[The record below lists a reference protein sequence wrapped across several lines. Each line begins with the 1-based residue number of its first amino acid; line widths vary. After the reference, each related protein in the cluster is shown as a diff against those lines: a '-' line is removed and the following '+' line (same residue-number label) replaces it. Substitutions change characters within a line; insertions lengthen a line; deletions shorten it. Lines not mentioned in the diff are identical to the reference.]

1 MKAHRP
7 VLSGVV
13 AALVAGGISAL
24 PGAAQDTK
32 SGTQPTT
39 VTAPAPVYKP
49 PLVGA
54 PAGRVGGGTRSGSA
68 RDIFV
73 LSALVP
79 EDTGLTISEQP
90 SLYWFISTATTL
102 PVEVAISDPRATQ
115 PLVETKLPSP
125 AKPGIQRIR
134 LADLG
139 VRLEPGVAYRWSVSV
154 IPDANRRSRD
164 ILAGGVIERV
174 DAPAGL
180 REKLAQSRKE
190 EHPSLYAGAGLWYD
204 ALASISEQIEVTP
217 FDAQL
222 RKQRS
227 GLLTQVGLGL
237 PEIPD
242 EGGIR

>member
-1 MKAHRP
+1 MKAHSA
-7 VLSGVV
+7 VLP
-13 AALVAGGISAL
+13 ALVGGLVAVGISAL

-32 SGTQPTT
+32 QGTPPTT

-49 PLVGA
+49 PLLGA

-79 EDTGLTISEQP
+79 EDTGLTMSEQP
-90 SLYWFISTATTL
+90 SLYWFISSATAL

-115 PLVETKLPSP
+115 PVLETRLSSP
-125 AKPGIQRIR
+125 VQPGVHRIK

-139 VRLEPGVAYRWSVSV
+139 VRLAPGVAYRWSVSV
-154 IPDANRRSRD
+154 ISDVNRRSRD

-174 DAPAGL
+174 EAPAGL
-180 REKLAQSRKE
+180 QEKLAQSRKE
-190 EHPSLYAGAGLWYD
+190 EHPFLYAQAGLWYD
-204 ALASISEQIEVTP
+204 ALTSISELIEVTP

-227 GLLTQVGLGL
+227 GLLNQVGL
-237 PEIPD
+237 PELPD

>member
-1 MKAHRP
+1 MKAH
-7 VLSGVV
+7 SAV
-13 AALVAGGISAL
+13 ASTLVAGLVAVGISAP

-32 SGTQPTT
+32 QGTPATT

-49 PLVGA
+49 PLLGA

-79 EDTGLTISEQP
+79 EDTGLTVSEQP
-90 SLYWFISTATTL
+90 SLYWFISSATAL

-115 PLVETKLPSP
+115 PVLETRLPSP
-125 AKPGIQRIR
+125 VQPGLHRIK

-139 VRLEPGVAYRWSVSV
+139 VRLAPSVSYRWSVTV
-154 IPDANRRSRD
+154 ISDVNRRSRD

-174 DAPAGL
+174 ETPAGL
-180 REKLAQSRKE
+180 QAKLAQSRKE
-190 EHPSLYAGAGLWYD
+190 EHPFLYAQAGLWYD
-204 ALASISEQIEVTP
+204 ALASISELIEVTP
-217 FDAQL
+217 YDAQL
-222 RKQRS
+222 RKQRA
-227 GLLTQVGLGL
+227 GLLNQVGL
-237 PEIPD
+237 PELPD

>member
-13 AALVAGGISAL
+13 AALVAGGISGL
-24 PGAAQDTK
+24 PGAAQETK

-54 PAGRVGGGTRSGSA
+54 PAGRVGGGRRSGSA

-115 PLVETKLPSP
+115 LLVKTKLPSP

-164 ILAGGVIERV
+164 ILAGGVIEQI
-174 DAPAGL
+174 DAPTKL
-180 REKLAQSRKE
+180 KKKLAQNRKE
-190 EHPSLYAGAGLWYD
+190 KHPSLYAGAGL
-204 ALASISEQIEVTP
+204 
-217 FDAQL
+217 
-222 RKQRS
+222 
-227 GLLTQVGLGL
+227 
-237 PEIPD
+237 
-242 EGGIR
+242 